1 MSVYKTTIQ
10 KPVYSTALTE
20 LFLTG
25 AAMLRGLRIDNADEV
40 DDYADAVFVHKGPN

>member
-1 MSVYKTTIQ
+1 MFIKQQYRNQ
-10 KPVYSTALTE
+10 YTAFTE

-25 AAMLRGLRIDNADEV
+25 AAMLRRLRIDNADEV